1 MATEQCQYELSESI
15 REIASGFP
23 DFDEGSSCVNRAF
36 KAGGKNF
43 LFLGEKPNEC
53 NIRLKLD
60 ASVPD
65 IETRAKTEPDAWQIG
80 QHGWCFFRFD
90 PTDLPA
96 PQDLQRWITESFFL
110 LAPKKVSKLYETMHT
125 D

>member
-1 MATEQCQYELSESI
+1 MATELFQYELSESI

-43 LFLGEKPNEC
+43 LFLGEKPDEC

-60 ASVPD
+60 ASIPD
-65 IETRAKTEPDAWQIG
+65 INQRAKTDPDRWQAG
-80 QHGWCFFRFD
+80 KSGWCLFRFNPAD
-90 PTDLPA
+90 PPA
-96 PQDLQRWITESFFL
+96 SQDLQRWITESFFL
-110 LAPKKVSKLYETMHT
+110 LAPKKVSKLYES
-125 D
+125 